1 MCNLTGDVFSC
12 IFISA
17 TVLPPTPIVKE
28 SSMTAAEINAKN
40 EAQRNAHLDRMRK
53 PVRTQWMGR
62 NPVRGDAGHDAN
74 GHRSAGGAASN

>member
-1 MCNLTGDVFSC
+1 
-12 IFISA
+12 
-17 TVLPPTPIVKE
+17 
-28 SSMTAAEINAKN
+28 MTAAEINAKN